1 MKDHFCL
8 SRHLLPAITLYPTQQ
23 NWKCLHIRN
32 RQYTEFHISKFE
44 VVGPLGQ
51 NLNFFNP
58 LGFDVQTN
66 SDNKTQKIK
75 LYQPIR
81 KALRT
86 PKFVLSEAIYLRTK
100 KKLRGA
106 GQVQVRGAQLRRKRF
121 LPENTCFVD
130 PEILWSYSA
139 LMWKQTGHKH

>member
-1 MKDHFCL
+1 M
-8 SRHLLPAITLYPTQQ
+8 
-23 NWKCLHIRN
+23 
-32 RQYTEFHISKFE
+32 
-44 VVGPLGQ
+44 
-51 NLNFFNP
+51 
-58 LGFDVQTN
+58 
-66 SDNKTQKIK
+66 
-75 LYQPIR
+75 QPIR

-86 PKFVLSEAIYLRTK
+86 PKFVSSEVIYLRTK

-106 GQVQVRGAQLRRKRF
+106 GQVQVRGEHLRQKRF